1 VPPSGHLGATEWSP
15 THNRQESGGSK
26 PAELKLWLGS
36 QSDSSRGPSP
46 ERTEMRLKASSRK
59 SRAPGSRP
67 PGLAQR
73 VVGMEQALRPLLHP
87 TACWE
92 CIACRQLSVEVVGL
106 PVGVLEASPIEKVSP
121 MAVGV
126 LEAPP
131 READRRVRSEV
142 GEPEARSLPVGGRH
156 RVVALVQSE

>member
-1 VPPSGHLGATEWSP
+1 MPPSGHLRTIGRTDEREA
-15 THNRQESGGSK
+15 SG
-26 PAELKLWLGS
+26 P
-36 QSDSSRGPSP
+36 
-46 ERTEMRLKASSRK
+46 
-59 SRAPGSRP
+59 
-67 PGLAQR
+67 
-73 VVGMEQALRPLLHP
+73 
-87 TACWE
+87 
-92 CIACRQLSVEVVGL
+92 ILSVGSLNTPCLPASVVVVGL